1 MSDEDQ
7 EHEEDSTE
15 EESLELVEIDKEAEA
30 DELDELEVDESD
42 EMDEMDE
49 VVEEKVPEKG
59 AYLVI
64 GQGDFST
71 VMSNRGADDPGDNTL
86 SAPHAVCKFGDMLFV
101 SDWGNHRVLVWD
113 QFPEENGEPSN
124 VVLGQEDFADC
135 LENRGFS
142 TTLDEMTSG
151 LGDEDLDGFTISKA
165 EEDTLSMPSGL
176 CVIDGKLYVVDS
188 GNHRAARWN
197 GIPSEDGEPP
207 SLVMGQDNLEE
218 NEANRQGLVGS
229 GSLFF
234 PAGIC
239 SGDDQHVFIADK
251 DNHRVLIWKKIPFS
265 DGWNADLSLG
275 QPGMDDRDANRG
287 DFENVQQDTLSFPTG
302 VCYDVEND
310 KVFVAD
316 QGNNRVLIWNSLP
329 RDTGQPADVVIGQE
343 DFVSR
348 SPNMGKGERRAS
360 QDSLYFPND
369 VVVGKTGFFVSDSG
383 NNRVLYWKEVP
394 TENGQPADMVF
405 GQSNFS
411 DNNYNRYGPANAST
425 LNDPYGLWLEEEE
438 NPEWVP
444 PDERTEKNLE
454 EAALDES
461 SPEEDAEETDTE
473 EEGAEENNTE
483 EEGVEEDNTEE
494 EIPEYLFKLFIADR
508 GNSRVVVWNELPI
521 LRKEEEDEEDDDEI
535 EVEDANL
542 LIGEDEDDYPVE
554 EEDEDGS
561 PEELPAV

>member
-7 EHEEDSTE
+7 EHKEDSNE
-15 EESLELVEIDKEAEA
+15 EESLELVETDEE
-30 DELDELEVDESD
+30 DELDELEVDESEEVD
-42 EMDEMDE
+42 ELDE
-49 VVEEKVPEKG
+49 VVEEKAPEKG
-59 AYLVI
+59 AYLII

-71 VMSNRGADDPGDNTL
+71 IMSNRGADDPGDNTL
-86 SAPHAVCKFGDMLFV
+86 SAPQDIYKFGEMLFI
-101 SDWGNHRVLVWD
+101 SDGGNHRVLVWD

-151 LGDEDLDGFTISKA
+151 LGDENLDGFTISKA
-165 EEDTLSMPSGL
+165 EEDTLSMPAGL

-188 GNHRAARWN
+188 GNHRVARWN
-197 GIPSEDGEPP
+197 GIPSDDGEPP
-207 SLVMGQDNLEE
+207 TLVMGQDNLEE

-239 SGDDQHVFIADK
+239 SGDDQHVFVADK

-265 DGWNADLSLG
+265 DGWNADISLG
-275 QPGMDDRDANRG
+275 QLGMDERDANRG

-302 VCYDVEND
+302 VLYDVEND
-310 KVFVAD
+310 KVFVVD

-329 RDTGQPADVVIGQE
+329 RDTGQPADVVIGQK

-348 SPNMGKGERRAS
+348 SPNMGKGENRAS
-360 QDSLYFPND
+360 QDSMYFPRD
-369 VVVGKTGFFVSDSG
+369 VIAGKMGVFVSDSG
-383 NNRVLYWKEVP
+383 NNRVLYWKEIP

-405 GQSNFS
+405 GQTNFY
-411 DNNYNRYGPANAST
+411 DNRHNRNGQANAST

-438 NPEWVP
+438 NPEWTP
-444 PDERTEKNLE
+444 PEESALEKTQE
-454 EAALDES
+454 EEILDES
-461 SPEEDAEETDTE
+461 SPEE
-473 EEGAEENNTE
+473 GAEE
-483 EEGVEEDNTEE
+483 DAAEE

-508 GNSRVVVWNELPI
+508 GNSRVVVWNELPVTS
-521 LRKEEEDEEDDDEI
+521 KEEDEHEDDEI
-535 EVEDANL
+535 EIEDSNL
-542 LIGEDEDDYPVE
+542 LIGEDDYS
-554 EEDEDGS
+554 EDGEDS
-561 PEELPAV
+561 PPEELPSV

>member
-7 EHEEDSTE
+7 EHKEDSNE
-15 EESLELVEIDKEAEA
+15 DESLELVETDEE

-42 EMDEMDE
+42 EVDELDE
-49 VVEEKVPEKG
+49 VVEEKIPEKG
-59 AYLVI
+59 AYLII

-86 SAPHAVCKFGDMLFV
+86 SAPQDVCRFGEMLFV
-101 SDWGNHRVLVWD
+101 SDGGNHRVLVWD

-151 LGDEDLDGFTISKA
+151 LGDENLDGFTISKA
-165 EEDTLSMPSGL
+165 EEDTFSMPAGL

-188 GNHRAARWN
+188 GNHRVARWN
-197 GIPSEDGEPP
+197 GIPSDDGEPP
-207 SLVMGQDNLEE
+207 TLVMGQDNLEE
-218 NEANRQGLVGS
+218 NEANRRGLVGS

-239 SGDDQHVFIADK
+239 SGDDQHVFVADK

-265 DGWNADLSLG
+265 DGWNADISLG
-275 QPGMDDRDANRG
+275 QPGMDERDANRG

-302 VCYDVEND
+302 VFYDVEND
-310 KVFVAD
+310 KVFVVD
-316 QGNNRVLIWNSLP
+316 QGNHRVLIWNSLP
-329 RDTGQPADVVIGQE
+329 RDTGQPADVVIGQK

-348 SPNMGKGERRAS
+348 SPNMGKGENRAS
-360 QDSLYFPND
+360 QDSMYFPRD
-369 VVVGKTGFFVSDSG
+369 VVAGKTGFFVSDSG

-405 GQSNFS
+405 GQTNFF
-411 DNNYNRYGPANAST
+411 DNRYNRNGMANAST
-425 LNDPYGLWLEEEE
+425 LNDPYGLCLEEEE
-438 NPEWVP
+438 NPEWTP
-444 PDERTEKNLE
+444 PEENALE
-454 EAALDES
+454 ETQEEETLDEPF
-461 SPEEDAEETDTE
+461 PEEGSGEDAL
-473 EEGAEENNTE
+473 
-483 EEGVEEDNTEE
+483 EE
-494 EIPEYLFKLFIADR
+494 EIPELLFKLFIADR
-508 GNSRVVVWNELPI
+508 GNSRVVVWNELPVPSI
-521 LRKEEEDEEDDDEI
+521 EEDEDEDDEI
-535 EVEDANL
+535 EVEDPNL
-542 LIGEDEDDYPVE
+542 LIGEEEDDYSVD

-561 PEELPAV
+561 QEELPSV

>member
-7 EHEEDSTE
+7 EHKEDSNEDESLDLVETE
-15 EESLELVEIDKEAEA
+15 EE
-30 DELDELEVDESD
+30 ELDELEVDESD
-42 EMDEMDE
+42 EVDELDE

-59 AYLVI
+59 AYLII

-86 SAPHAVCKFGDMLFV
+86 SAPQGVCKFGDMLFV
-101 SDWGNHRVLVWD
+101 SDAGNHRVMVWD

-135 LENRGFS
+135 MENRGLS

-151 LGDEDLDGFTISKA
+151 LGDENLDGFTISKA
-165 EEDTLSMPSGL
+165 EEDTLSLPAGL

-188 GNHRAARWN
+188 GNHRVARWN

-207 SLVMGQDNLEE
+207 TLVMGQDNLEE

-234 PAGIC
+234 PTGIC
-239 SGDDQHVFIADK
+239 SGDDQHVFVADK
-251 DNHRVLIWKKIPFS
+251 DNHRVLIWKKTPFS
-265 DGWNADLSLG
+265 DGWNADISLG
-275 QPGMDDRDANRG
+275 QVGMDERDANRG
-287 DFENVQQDTLSFPTG
+287 DFDNVQQDTLSFPTG
-302 VCYDVEND
+302 VFYDEERD
-310 KVFVAD
+310 KVFVVD

-329 RDTGQPADVVIGQE
+329 RDTGQPADVVIGQK

-348 SPNMGKGERRAS
+348 SPNMGKGENRTTQES
-360 QDSLYFPND
+360 MYFPRD
-369 VVVGKTGFFVSDSG
+369 VVAGKMGLFVSDSG
-383 NNRVLYWKEVP
+383 NNRVLYWKEIP

-405 GQSNFS
+405 GQTNFF
-411 DNNYNRYGPANAST
+411 DNKYNRHSKANAST

-444 PDERTEKNLE
+444 PEENAE
-454 EAALDES
+454 EAQEEVQEEILDQS
-461 SPEEDAEETDTE
+461 STEGDA
-473 EEGAEENNTE
+473 
-483 EEGVEEDNTEE
+483 GVGTSDEP
-494 EIPEYLFKLFIADR
+494 IPEYLFKLFIADR

-521 LRKEEEDEEDDDEI
+521 ISNEEDIDEDEQIEVEDPNLLIGDDDDDYLDEEDEE
-535 EVEDANL
+535 
-542 LIGEDEDDYPVE
+542 
-554 EEDEDGS
+554 GS
-561 PEELPAV
+561 SKELPSV